1 MFCYSST
8 CIVKSFDI
16 SSYGQPALPALTIYR
31 WNTAL
36 GEGVKCVAVITVCV
50 VRLSDVETLSVIAV
64 DEDITYPHV
73 VAIGNAIRR
82 PQVADL
88 IIPALTKEIVTGCA

>member
-8 CIVKSFDI
+8 CIVKYFDV

-36 GEGVKCVAVITVCV
+36 GEGVKFVAVGAVGV
-50 VRLSDVETLSVIAV
+50 VRLSGVEALPVIAV
-64 DEDITYPHV
+64 DEDIAGPHV
-73 VAIGNAIRR
+73 VAVGNAIRG